1 MSASTDPAAWRPPA
15 AGEQRTAREWLDAL
29 ARGACDQQSFTQA
42 VDALVQS
49 SQDEAWEVLSL
60 LDQYYRRGKIPE
72 DQFRSLK
79 AHVDRL
85 ALGSARDSSA
95 AGDAPAPLAAQA
107 APPRALNS
115 VPGAAASLPTAAAG
129 RSSIDGPASA
139 AAATAAVPK
148 ERRRAPAVG
157 DVLRE
162 RYELVGVLG
171 KGGMGTV
178 FEAIDRFRVE
188 RAEAG
193 TRLAIKV
200 LHSVVLDRPE
210 LFDELRS
217 EFQHLQSLSHPNIVR
232 VHEFDRDGDTAFF
245 TMELLHGVPLS
256 AVLGARKNGA
266 LPREH
271 ALALMRDIGA
281 AVAHAHSR
289 NVVHGDLN
297 PQNIFVTE
305 SGEVRVLDFGASHK
319 RKHGPWVSDFE
330 DSQQQPAATP
340 AFGSCQLLEGET
352 ADVRDDVYSFAC
364 VSYMLL
370 TGKHPFQSRTAIE
383 ARTAGLRP
391 KRPENLSTGQWRALQ
406 AGLAFERNA
415 RPADVEAWLRAM
427 NLRQATPRLPPVPA
441 IMSADPR
448 GARSPV
454 LTALVIGVVVILGL
468 AVWSKV
474 RSSRPISDAARP
486 TLTDEGADAGT
497 DTEAHADVKTAP
509 SDTKQAPAAEPHD
522 GASSAPPPGA
532 HALEAG
538 ISAAAAPRP
547 AAAKP
552 VPPPIAAA
560 ASVAAATSP
569 AAGLEPRAPSA
580 FTHAPP
586 PLVPV
591 ELGSA
596 EIEVPPLESVARV
609 TVHRKGNMHGD
620 LSFMWW
626 TESGTAKPV
635 VDYTAAAPQIA
646 HIESGKYSTT
656 LLVPIV
662 ANRSRH
668 SERSFYVVIDDAGA
682 DSGARVIG
690 TPTTMVT
697 IQPQE

>member
-15 AGEQRTAREWLDAL
+15 AGDAL

-232 VHEFDRDGDTAFF
+232 VHEFDRNCCMACRC
-245 TMELLHGVPLS
+245 PLS
-256 AVLGARKNGA
+256 SV
-266 LPREH
+266 P
-271 ALALMRDIGA
+271 
-281 AVAHAHSR
+281 
-289 NVVHGDLN
+289 
-297 PQNIFVTE
+297 
-305 SGEVRVLDFGASHK
+305 
-319 RKHGPWVSDFE
+319 
-330 DSQQQPAATP
+330 
-340 AFGSCQLLEGET
+340 
-352 ADVRDDVYSFAC
+352 
-364 VSYMLL
+364 
-370 TGKHPFQSRTAIE
+370 
-383 ARTAGLRP
+383 ARTARC
-391 KRPENLSTGQWRALQ
+391 RASMRWR
-406 AGLAFERNA
+406 
-415 RPADVEAWLRAM
+415 
-427 NLRQATPRLPPVPA
+427 
-441 IMSADPR
+441 SC
-448 GARSPV
+448 
-454 LTALVIGVVVILGL
+454 
-468 AVWSKV
+468 
-474 RSSRPISDAARP
+474 
-486 TLTDEGADAGT
+486 
-497 DTEAHADVKTAP
+497 
-509 SDTKQAPAAEPHD
+509 
-522 GASSAPPPGA
+522 
-532 HALEAG
+532 
-538 ISAAAAPRP
+538 
-547 AAAKP
+547 
-552 VPPPIAAA
+552 
-560 ASVAAATSP
+560 ATS
-569 AAGLEPRAPSA
+569 
-580 FTHAPP
+580 
-586 PLVPV
+586 
-591 ELGSA
+591 
-596 EIEVPPLESVARV
+596 VPPLRTRTRATSC
-609 TVHRKGNMHGD
+609 
-620 LSFMWW
+620 
-626 TESGTAKPV
+626 TA
-635 VDYTAAAPQIA
+635 T
-646 HIESGKYSTT
+646 
-656 LLVPIV
+656 
-662 ANRSRH
+662 
-668 SERSFYVVIDDAGA
+668 
-682 DSGARVIG
+682 
-690 TPTTMVT
+690 
-697 IQPQE
+697 